1 MDSPGHPTVTKVLV
15 QEAGWQCSRQCSRQL
30 MTWGRGL
37 AITTSPASSHTTGNP
52 SASAPPVTAPP
63 ATTIPVTAPPVTAST
78 PT

>member
-1 MDSPGHPTVTKVLV
+1 MLQTMLQTAHYMGARTS
-15 QEAGWQCSRQCSRQL
+15 SFS
-30 MTWGRGL
+30 
-37 AITTSPASSHTTGNP
+37 SPASSHTTGNP